1 LPWGAEMTE
10 VTQIE
15 SLTHF
20 AELVT
25 TKAGEER
32 PLWFRGVRDAEM
44 HKLTPSL
51 FRHPTITTADGLRD
65 LEGQLMTTFQHRA
78 PPFVGHLPTDAM
90 DLLFLMQHHGVPTR
104 LLDCSENP
112 FVALFFALEIA
123 LWESAASQKDAAV
136 WIVDPIEL
144 NKVAF
149 ENTDNNDRI
158 LAAGDDLLNA
168 YLPSKHPVKNAGKL
182 PVTMFG
188 IHNSRRIV
196 SQRGVFVLYGSSL
209 KPMEEEEKLKDAPGI
224 LHKLVIPKG
233 VKKQLAKGLFN
244 MGFTDSVIYPDLDGL
259 GRELRNG
266 QGFWQ
271 GVA

>member
-1 LPWGAEMTE
+1 MTE
-10 VTQIE
+10 ILQIE
-15 SLTHF
+15 NLTQF
-20 AELVT
+20 AEIVT
-25 TKAGEER
+25 KKASEDR
-32 PLWFRGVRDAEM
+32 PLWFRGIRDADK

-51 FRHPTITTADGLRD
+51 FRHPTITTPDGLRD

-78 PPFVGHLPTDAM
+78 PPFVGQLPSDQM
-90 DLLFLMQHHGVPTR
+90 ELLFLMQHHGVPTR

-112 FVALFFALEIA
+112 FVGLFFALEVA
-123 LWESAASQKDAAV
+123 LWEPEASQTDAAV
-136 WIVDPIEL
+136 WVVDPIEL

-149 ENTDNNDRI
+149 ENMENNDRI

-182 PVTMFG
+182 PVAMFG

-196 SQRGVFVLYGSSL
+196 SQRGVFILYGSSL
-209 KPMEEEEKLKDAPGI
+209 KPMEEEEKLKDVAGI
-224 LHKLVIPKG
+224 LQKLVIPKA
-233 VKKQLAKGLFN
+233 VKKPLAKALFN

-259 GRELRNG
+259 GRELKNG

-271 GVA
+271 GAV